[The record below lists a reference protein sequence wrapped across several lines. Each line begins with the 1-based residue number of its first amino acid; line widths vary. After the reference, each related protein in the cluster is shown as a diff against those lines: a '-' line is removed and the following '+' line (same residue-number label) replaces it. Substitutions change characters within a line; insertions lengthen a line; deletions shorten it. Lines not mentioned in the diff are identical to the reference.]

1 MTRIR
6 LIILAFTI
14 IIVGFGAYFA
24 SFYARGF
31 RFDKKTWHFTPSGIL
46 VVKSEPKDAQVYLNR
61 EFKNNTD
68 LSVSL
73 PPGNYDVEVK
83 KEGYTNWYKRLTIEK
98 ETVTQAEVTLFKSA
112 PSLSPLTLSGVA
124 APVISADL
132 TKIAYID
139 KTGLWV
145 IDIYDLPLGFTK
157 EPKKVTDGNLS
168 ESNYEFSPN
177 ASEILLTTPTGSFL
191 LPTGEFTPQAQRVNI
206 ISQKDKILAEWQE
219 LTRKQLQE
227 KINSLPAEV
236 ADILSRKISFVLFSP
251 NNEKVLYTASASATL
266 AENLIKP
273 LPGASTQKQA
283 RNIKEGK
290 TYVYDIKEDLNFLIE
305 ESSSTL
311 YWLPTS
317 RNLLKVEEGLSAQ
330 TGKISVMDYDGTN
343 RIEVFSGSFQFPYAF
358 PYINASKLLIL
369 TNLGGDTS
377 PLNLYSLSIK

>member
-14 IIVGFGAYFA
+14 IIVGLGAYFA
-24 SFYARGF
+24 SLYARGF
-31 RFDKKTWHFTPSGIL
+31 RFDKKTWHFTPNGIL
-46 VVKSEPKDAQVYLNR
+46 VIKSEPKDAQVYINR
-61 EFKNNTD
+61 EFKNNTN

-73 PPGNYDVEVK
+73 PPGNYDIEVK
-83 KEGYTNWYKRLTIEK
+83 KEGYADWYKRLTIEK

-132 TKIAYID
+132 SKIAYID

-168 ESNYEFSPN
+168 GSIYEFSPN
-177 ASEILLTTPTGSFL
+177 ASEILLTTTTGSFL
-191 LPTGEFTPQAQRVNI
+191 LPTGEFTPQAQRANLA
-206 ISQKDKILAEWQE
+206 SKKEQILAQWQE
-219 LTRKQLQE
+219 QKQKELTAKLA
-227 KINSLPAEV
+227 SLPAEV
-236 ADILSRKISFVLFSP
+236 SDLLSRKISSAIFTP
-251 NNEKVLYTASASATL
+251 DNEKVLYTASASATL

-273 LPGASTQKQA
+273 LPGASTQKQS
-283 RNIKEGK
+283 RNIEEGK
-290 TYVYDIKEDLNFLIE
+290 TYVYDIKEDRNFLIE

-317 RNLLKVEEGLSAQ
+317 RNLLKVEEG
-330 TGKISVMDYDGTN
+330 KISVMDYDATN

-377 PLNLYSLSIK
+377 LPNLYSLSIK